1 MLFAIVTTAQSP
13 EAFSYQA
20 VARDATG
27 QILSNQ
33 SVSFRVNILQG
44 RATGTDV
51 YAETHV
57 TTVNDFGLVNLEI
70 GNGVVKNGDFSAIDW
85 GADTY
90 FVQMEMDEAGGN
102 NYQLLGTSQL
112 LSVPYA
118 LYTKSAENEITK
130 YQIGDEAHGGVVFWV
145 DETGKHGLVAAP
157 CDQSETILWWNGMDR
172 VTNAT
177 GDGIGAGAM
186 NTLLIIALQT
196 NDDPEGNFAAKLCAD
211 LSIAV
216 YGDWYLP
223 SKHELNL
230 MYTNLHLSGLGGFA
244 TDFYWSSTEND
255 DFNAWSQNFLVGAQ
269 LNGDKSMALRVY
281 RVRAVRAF

>member
-1 MLFAIVTTAQSP
+1 MKRTLPFILSLMLFAIVTTAQSP

-196 NDDPEGNFAAKLCAD
+196 
-211 LSIAV
+211 
-216 YGDWYLP
+216 
-223 SKHELNL
+223 
-230 MYTNLHLSGLGGFA
+230 
-244 TDFYWSSTEND
+244 
-255 DFNAWSQNFLVGAQ
+255 
-269 LNGDKSMALRVY
+269 
-281 RVRAVRAF
+281 